1 MCKTSEGIDSCNKT
15 SPLNSSFTV
24 CWHFGFLTD
33 NKRSVS
39 RTASGKAIMVPT
51 AEEEIFRDLLKGIAL
66 SVLICLMSIY
76 IPIIGFFCALFIPL
90 PIIFYHSKLGR
101 KYGLVIFAATIIAI
115 VFVIKSV
122 SIDLIFFAELL
133 FLGFLLGELLR
144 YDLSIEKII
153 LYSSC
158 GVIVSGLIFLMIF
171 SNIRNVGIYALASEY
186 IAENLKLAMD
196 IYENM
201 GVSEEHIQM
210 ISGSMEQIRYV
221 LVGIIPALIV
231 AFTLLVSW
239 TNLMISKPVLI
250 KKNLYYPD
258 FVSLNLWKAP
268 EYLVWAVI
276 ASSAMLFFPDKVFKI
291 AGLNFLL
298 VLMMIYFFQG
308 IAIVSYY
315 FEQKKVPRTLKV
327 FLYSL
332 IALQHFIF
340 LFVIGLGFFDT
351 WLNLRK
357 QNNT

>member
-1 MCKTSEGIDSCNKT
+1 MI
-15 SPLNSSFTV
+15 
-24 CWHFGFLTD
+24 
-33 NKRSVS
+33 
-39 RTASGKAIMVPT
+39 VPI
-51 AEEEIFRDLLKGIAL
+51 AEEKLFRDLTKGIGL

-101 KYGLVIFAATIIAI
+101 KYGLVIIAATIIAI
-115 VFVIKSV
+115 VFAMQSV

-133 FLGFLLGELLR
+133 FLGFLLGELLHHN
-144 YDLSIEKII
+144 LSIEKII

-158 GVIVSGLIFLMIF
+158 GVIVSGLICLMVF
-171 SNIRNVGIYALASEY
+171 SNIRNIGIYALASEY
-186 IAENLKLAMD
+186 ITENLKLAID

-210 ISGSMEQIRYV
+210 ISDSMEQIRYV

-239 TNLMISKPVLI
+239 INLMISRPVLI
-250 KKNLYYPD
+250 KNNLYYPD

-276 ASSAMLFFPDKVFKI
+276 ASSVMLFFPDKVFKI

-315 FEQKKVPRTLKV
+315 FEKKRVPRTLKV

-351 WLNLRK
+351 WLNIRK
-357 QNNT
+357 HNNT

>member
-1 MCKTSEGIDSCNKT
+1 M
-15 SPLNSSFTV
+15 
-24 CWHFGFLTD
+24 
-33 NKRSVS
+33 
-39 RTASGKAIMVPT
+39 PT
-51 AEEEIFRDLLKGIAL
+51 AEEEIFRNLTKGITL

-101 KYGLVIFAATIIAI
+101 KYGLVIFAATIIAV
-115 VFVIKSV
+115 VFVLQSV

-133 FLGFLLGELLR
+133 FLGFLLGELLHH
-144 YDLSIEKII
+144 DLPIEKII

-158 GVIVSGLIFLMIF
+158 GVIVSGLICLMVF

-186 IAENLKLAMD
+186 IVENLKLAIN

-201 GVSEEHIQM
+201 GVSEEHIHV
-210 ISGSMEQIRYV
+210 ISDSMEQIRYV

-239 TNLMISKPVLI
+239 INLMISRPVLI
-250 KKNLYYPD
+250 KNNLYFPD

-268 EYLVWAVI
+268 EFLVWAVI
-276 ASSAMLFFPDKVFKI
+276 ASAVMLFFPDKVFKI
-291 AGLNFLL
+291 AGLNLLL

-315 FEQKKVPRTLKV
+315 FEKKKVPRTLKV

-351 WLNLRK
+351 WLNIRK
-357 QNNT
+357 HNNT

>member
-1 MCKTSEGIDSCNKT
+1 M
-15 SPLNSSFTV
+15 
-24 CWHFGFLTD
+24 
-33 NKRSVS
+33 
-39 RTASGKAIMVPT
+39 PT
-51 AEEEIFRDLLKGIAL
+51 AEEEIFRNLTKGITL

-76 IPIIGFFCALFIPL
+76 IPVIGFFCALFIPL

-101 KYGLVIFAATIIAI
+101 KYGLVIFAATIIAV
-115 VFVIKSV
+115 VFVIQSL

-133 FLGFLLGELLR
+133 FLGFLLGELLHH
-144 YDLSIEKII
+144 DLSIEKII

-158 GVIVSGLIFLMIF
+158 GVIVSGLICIMVF
-171 SNIRNVGIYALASEY
+171 SNIRSVGIYALASKY
-186 IAENLKLAMD
+186 ISENLKLAID

-210 ISGSMEQIRYV
+210 ISDSMEQIRYV
-221 LVGIIPALIV
+221 LVGILPALIV
-231 AFTLLVSW
+231 AFTVFVSW
-239 TNLMISKPVLI
+239 INLMISRPVLI
-250 KKNLYYPD
+250 KNNLYYPD

-268 EYLVWAVI
+268 EFLVWAVI
-276 ASSAMLFFPDKVFKI
+276 ASAVLLFFPDKVFKI

-315 FEQKKVPRTLKV
+315 FEKKKVPRTLKV

-351 WLNLRK
+351 WLNIRK
-357 QNNT
+357 HNNT

>member
-1 MCKTSEGIDSCNKT
+1 M
-15 SPLNSSFTV
+15 L
-24 CWHFGFLTD
+24 
-33 NKRSVS
+33 VS
-39 RTASGKAIMVPT
+39 TTAAGEAIIVPT
-51 AEEEIFRDLLKGIAL
+51 AEEEIFRNLTKGITL

-101 KYGLVIFAATIIAI
+101 KYGLVIFAATIIAV
-115 VFVIKSV
+115 VFVLQSV

-133 FLGFLLGELLR
+133 FLGFLLGELLHH
-144 YDLSIEKII
+144 DLSIEKII

-158 GVIVSGLIFLMIF
+158 GVIVSGLICLMVF

-186 IAENLKLAMD
+186 IVENLKLAIN

-201 GVSEEHIQM
+201 GVSEEHIHV
-210 ISGSMEQIRYV
+210 ISDSMEQIRYV

-239 TNLMISKPVLI
+239 INLMISRPVLI
-250 KKNLYYPD
+250 KNNLYFPD

-268 EYLVWAVI
+268 EFLVWAVI
-276 ASSAMLFFPDKVFKI
+276 ASAVMLFFPDKVFKI
-291 AGLNFLL
+291 AGLNLLL

-315 FEQKKVPRTLKV
+315 FEKKKVPRTLKV

-351 WLNLRK
+351 WLNIRK
-357 QNNT
+357 HNNT

>member
-1 MCKTSEGIDSCNKT
+1 MPS
-15 SPLNSSFTV
+15 
-24 CWHFGFLTD
+24 
-33 NKRSVS
+33 
-39 RTASGKAIMVPT
+39 
-51 AEEEIFRDLLKGIAL
+51 AEEEIFRNLTKGITL

-101 KYGLVIFAATIIAI
+101 KYGLVIFAATIIA
-115 VFVIKSV
+115 VLFVVQNI

-133 FLGFLLGELLR
+133 FLGFLLGELLHH
-144 YDLSIEKII
+144 DLSIEKII

-158 GVIVSGLIFLMIF
+158 GVIVSGLMCLMVF

-186 IAENLKLAMD
+186 IAENLKLAIN

-201 GVSEEHIQM
+201 GVSEEHIHM
-210 ISGSMEQIRYV
+210 ISDSMEQIRYV

-239 TNLMISKPVLI
+239 INLMISRPVLI
-250 KKNLYYPD
+250 KNNLYFRD

-268 EYLVWAVI
+268 EFLVWAVI
-276 ASSAMLFFPDKVFKI
+276 ASAVMIFFPDKVFKI
-291 AGLNFLL
+291 AGLNLLL

-315 FEQKKVPRTLKV
+315 FEKKKVPRTLKV

-351 WLNLRK
+351 WLNIRK
-357 QNNT
+357 HNNT

>member
-1 MCKTSEGIDSCNKT
+1 MPS
-15 SPLNSSFTV
+15 
-24 CWHFGFLTD
+24 
-33 NKRSVS
+33 
-39 RTASGKAIMVPT
+39 
-51 AEEEIFRDLLKGIAL
+51 AEEEIFRNLTKGIIL
-66 SVLICLMSIY
+66 SVLICLISIY

-101 KYGLVIFAATIIAI
+101 KYGLVIFAATIIA
-115 VFVIKSV
+115 VLFVVQSV

-133 FLGFLLGELLR
+133 FLGFLLGELLHH
-144 YDLSIEKII
+144 DLSIEKMI

-158 GVIVSGLIFLMIF
+158 GVIVSGLICLMVF

-186 IAENLKLAMD
+186 IAENLKLAIN

-201 GVSEEHIQM
+201 GVSEEHIHM
-210 ISGSMEQIRYV
+210 ISDSMEQIKYV
-221 LVGIIPALIV
+221 LVGIIPALTV

-239 TNLMISKPVLI
+239 INLMISRPILI
-250 KKNLYYPD
+250 KNNLYFPD
-258 FVSLNLWKAP
+258 LVSLNLWKAP
-268 EYLVWAVI
+268 EFLVWAVI
-276 ASSAMLFFPDKVFKI
+276 ASAVMLFFPDKIFKI
-291 AGLNFLL
+291 AGLNLLL

-315 FEQKKVPRTLKV
+315 FEKKKVPRTLKV

-351 WLNLRK
+351 WLNIRK
-357 QNNT
+357 HNNT

>member
-1 MCKTSEGIDSCNKT
+1 
-15 SPLNSSFTV
+15 L
-24 CWHFGFLTD
+24 
-33 NKRSVS
+33 
-39 RTASGKAIMVPT
+39 PT
-51 AEEEIFRDLLKGIAL
+51 AEETTFRDLTKGITL

-101 KYGLVIFAATIIAI
+101 KLGMVISAATIIAV
-115 VFVIKSV
+115 VFAIQSV

-133 FLGFLLGELLR
+133 FLGILLGELLH

-158 GVIVSGLIFLMIF
+158 GVLISGLICLMVF

-186 IAENLKLAMD
+186 ITENLKLAID

-201 GVSEEHIQM
+201 GVSEEHIRM
-210 ISGSMEQIRYV
+210 ISDSMEQIRYL

-239 TNLMISKPVLI
+239 INLMISKSVLI
-250 KKNLYYPD
+250 KNNLYYPD

-268 EYLVWAVI
+268 DYLVWAVI
-276 ASSAMLFFPDKVFKI
+276 TSSVMIFFPDKFFKI
-291 AGLNFLL
+291 TGVNFLI

-308 IAIVSYY
+308 IAIIAYY
-315 FEQKKVPRTLKV
+315 FEKKKVPRTLKV

-351 WLNLRK
+351 WLNIRK
-357 QNNT
+357 QNNS